1 MHTSKCSLR
10 RANQGAPPVLVAQ
23 GAGHEGERRLTLRGR
38 SPTIR
43 GPVSAGR
50 AWRRRHSGDR
60 FRPDIDRPAERRQP
74 PCLGAET
81 PAGSCWRSVRVH
93 QPWLSAPRVSL
104 AANLVAWHSTPNSTA
119 PRSQTQRLL
128 ACCCARVGRSSCYCT
143 VPAGTLRIA
152 CRPPTETIEHCADL
166 QPPRPRP
173 HGSAAACS
181 RGTRKSAPS
190 CAHNNPDFKVDLIHF
205 RSRSSGLAGS

>member
-1 MHTSKCSLR
+1 MLVWRGASAYPAR
-10 RANQGAPPVLVAQ
+10 PFVDYPRAVLGGGGTAETDFAQ
-23 GAGHEGERRLTLRGR
+23 MSIGH
-38 SPTIR
+38 
-43 GPVSAGR
+43 
-50 AWRRRHSGDR
+50 
-60 FRPDIDRPAERRQP
+60 AERRHP

-81 PAGSCWRSVRVH
+81 PAGSCRRSVRVY

-152 CRPPTETIEHCADL
+152 CRPPTETIEPL
-166 QPPRPRP
+166 RGPPAPAPPSPRECSSMLSRYSQKRPQ
-173 HGSAAACS
+173 
-181 RGTRKSAPS
+181 
-190 CAHNNPDFKVDLIHF
+190 L
-205 RSRSSGLAGS
+205 RSQSGLQGGSNPF